1 MKARIPQL
9 ALVWDVMFRT
19 SCWYLNFLIFKIA
32 IVVLIFLWEYNSLWA
47 VGLGVLNLS
56 ITVALYIDLFHSLG
70 QTGRNSSWQ
79 STAKLTGDPK
89 QILKA
94 THWLLLT
101 PPYSRVL
108 SLWWHKQTE
117 WIRHMDFKSR
127 VWDYSGSQ
135 EQSRVITTPTYE
147 TRHFPLVLGSAT
159 SPFTHRTHR
168 THRVWGSVPSMS

>member
-1 MKARIPQL
+1 MKASIPQL
-9 ALVWDVMFRT
+9 ALVWGVIFRT

-32 IVVLIFLWEYNSLWA
+32 IVALIFLWEYNSLWA

-56 ITVALYIDLFHSLG
+56 ITAALYIDLFHSLD
-70 QTGRNSSWQ
+70 QIGRNSSWL

-94 THWLLLT
+94 THWWLLT

-108 SLWWHKQTE
+108 SLWCCKETE

-147 TRHFPLVLGSAT
+147 TRHIFLS
-159 SPFTHRTHR
+159 S
-168 THRVWGSVPSMS
+168 